1 MLHQLSTG
9 FDLYIA
15 ESRSRLGNGDIRDPN
30 PGPAEDL
37 KAMEESPKKSMPISL
52 KRMDELV
59 AWYLVCVTLAQQT
72 THAPTQKL
80 VKIHNQT
87 KPNQTDPRHVGTPE
101 GAAASRGDQNGGYE
115 FVMAIVRGRA
125 SHSAPDAPLT
135 SGKGGRSSFFLTT
148 ICSSMGQAPGFQ
160 SGQGPRT
167 HMRGPVSVPASHCL
181 HEVVPS

>member
-1 MLHQLSTG
+1 MTVLLHESDIKKKRVTRTRGDMLHQLSTG

-87 KPNQTDPRHVGTPE
+87 RPDRSATRRH
-101 GAAASRGDQNGGYE
+101 ARRRG
-115 FVMAIVRGRA
+115 
-125 SHSAPDAPLT
+125 
-135 SGKGGRSSFFLTT
+135 
-148 ICSSMGQAPGFQ
+148 
-160 SGQGPRT
+160 
-167 HMRGPVSVPASHCL
+167 SVPGGSERGL
-181 HEVVPS
+181 

>member
-1 MLHQLSTG
+1 MTVLLHESDIKKKKVTRMRGDMLHQLSTG

-72 THAPTQKL
+72 THAPTQKTCQ
-80 VKIHNQT
+80 NPQ
-87 KPNQTDPRHVGTPE
+87 PNQTRPIRDTSARQKARQRPGGVRT
-101 GAAASRGDQNGGYE
+101 GAMNS
-115 FVMAIVRGRA
+115 
-125 SHSAPDAPLT
+125 
-135 SGKGGRSSFFLTT
+135 
-148 ICSSMGQAPGFQ
+148 
-160 SGQGPRT
+160 
-167 HMRGPVSVPASHCL
+167 
-181 HEVVPS
+181 

>member
-87 KPNQTDPRHVGTPE
+87 RPDRSATRRHARRRGSVP
-101 GAAASRGDQNGGYE
+101 GDQNGGYE